1 MRFAIGHRDE
11 EFTVS
16 LSRRHFLGGLGATA
30 LYSSL
35 LHAGRARA
43 QAAAFP
49 KRLILMFSPDG
60 TIPSQWGATGTRF
73 DFKLNRILKP
83 LEPHQSSLIVTS
95 GIDMASAYSGPGDGH
110 QQGMGHLFTGV
121 ELLPGTIRGGDP
133 TLAGASFSSGISVDQ
148 EVANKIGADNRFRSV
163 ELGVLV
169 RAEEDTWTRMSSRG
183 SNQPLPPE
191 NDPAR
196 VFARVFGSLGT
207 DPTGEEKR
215 RALRQSVLD
224 FVHSEFATARKRVG
238 KDAQQKLERHEDQLR
253 DLENR
258 LQSPTTIGATC
269 TQPVL
274 GTTLDARNPAN
285 APALGKLQTD
295 LLVMALA
302 CDLTRVGSIMWTNSV
317 GNITYPWLG
326 INDRHHDLSHEP
338 DSNADA
344 QEKLVRINTW
354 YAEQLAYLLS
364 RLSAVPEGDG
374 TLLDNT
380 LVVWG
385 NELGRG
391 NAHTRDDIPFLLAG
405 KAGGSV
411 RTGQYLK
418 FDKRPHNDLLTS
430 MCRAVGLDNQS
441 FGDARFNT
449 GPIMEIFG

>member
-1 MRFAIGHRDE
+1 
-11 EFTVS
+11 
-16 LSRRHFLGGLGATA
+16 
-30 LYSSL
+30 
-35 LHAGRARA
+35 
-43 QAAAFP
+43 
-49 KRLILMFSPDG
+49 
-60 TIPSQWGATGTRF
+60 
-73 DFKLNRILKP
+73 
-83 LEPHQSSLIVTS
+83 
-95 GIDMASAYSGPGDGH
+95 
-110 QQGMGHLFTGV
+110 
-121 ELLPGTIRGGDP
+121 
-133 TLAGASFSSGISVDQ
+133 
-148 EVANKIGADNRFRSV
+148 
-163 ELGVLV
+163 
-169 RAEEDTWTRMSSRG
+169 
-183 SNQPLPPE
+183 
-191 NDPAR
+191 
-196 VFARVFGSLGT
+196 
-207 DPTGEEKR
+207 
-215 RALRQSVLD
+215 
-224 FVHSEFATARKRVG
+224 
-238 KDAQQKLERHEDQLR
+238 
-253 DLENR
+253 
-258 LQSPTTIGATC
+258 
-269 TQPVL
+269 
-274 GTTLDARNPAN
+274 
-285 APALGKLQTD
+285 
-295 LLVMALA
+295 VMALA

-391 NAHTRDDIPFLLAG
+391 NSHTRDDIPFLLAG